1 MHWPSTSIE
10 LTVVG
15 SVGAG
20 VDGVAVVGG
29 CVGAA
34 LVGAEVVVG
43 AAVVGGQSRLGSATN
58 WSAGTRENH

>member
-1 MHWPSTSIE
+1 M
-10 LTVVG
+10 VG

-29 CVGAA
+29 CVGCCVGGCVGAA
-34 LVGAEVVVG
+34 LVGAEVVVE

>member
-20 VDGVAVVGG
+20 VDGVVGG

-43 AAVVGGQSRLGSATN
+43 AAMVGGQSRLGSATN

>member
-1 MHWPSTSIE
+1 M
-10 LTVVG
+10 VG

-20 VDGVAVVGG
+20 VDGVAVVGGCVGCCVGG